1 MAQLGQTG
9 PRSRERRCVFRLAPS
24 LGRFCDG
31 SGAPAD
37 GGPPCRFPAGRSAL
51 SAGVGLRA
59 DAYRDRCHRRAHRSN
74 AGRTRGTAPTST
86 PRTARTSPRKG
97 STCFCARA
105 SSEKRSERR
114 PGDPILILLRE
125 WIVVRSSRC
134 ATGASRLRGSV
145 PRVVRGVIT
154 GTDRVSRVVVLGH
167 VLDLLLLVL
176 VLNAH
181 QAEGLDA
188 VWLSTSAVPGLGC
201 PRRMPVSHGWSARWR
216 SRRRARRL
224 WHRTR
229 RFGTPVRPRRL
240 R

>member
-37 GGPPCRFPAGRSAL
+37 GGPLCRFAAGRSAL

-86 PRTARTSPRKG
+86 PRTARASPRKG

-125 WIVVRSSRC
+125 WIVVTSSRC

-188 VWLSTSAVPGLGC
+188 VSLSTSAVPGLGC
-201 PRRMPVSHGWSARWR
+201 PPTDAGR
-216 SRRRARRL
+216 SRLECA
-224 WHRTR
+224 
-229 RFGTPVRPRRL
+229 VEE
-240 R
+240 